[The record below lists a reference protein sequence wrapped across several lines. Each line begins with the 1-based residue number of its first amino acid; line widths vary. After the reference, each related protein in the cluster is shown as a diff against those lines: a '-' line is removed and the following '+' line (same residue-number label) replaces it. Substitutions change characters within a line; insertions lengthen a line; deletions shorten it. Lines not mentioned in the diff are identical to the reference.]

1 MKFSQENGGGRYR
14 VCDYDDHQVT
24 VEWGR
29 VGDEG
34 VARLHT
40 ESLSSSF
47 ALTADGLLTHDLPTT
62 VNELEV
68 EHLQPLVEME
78 IDVLLVGRSTA
89 GDNGF
94 ASPVLVGWLSERGI
108 GLEVMSRAAACRTYN
123 LLMLEDRR
131 VAAVL
136 L

>member
-24 VEWGR
+24 VEWGC
-29 VGDEG
+29 VDDEG

-40 ESLSSSF
+40 ESF
-47 ALTADGLLTHDLPTT
+47 DRGFCLTADGLLNHELP
-62 VNELEV
+62 VAANALEV
-68 EHLQPLVEME
+68 EHLQPLVELE
-78 IDVLLVGRSTA
+78 IDVVLVGRGTA
-89 GDNGF
+89 GDSGF